1 MSFVAHA
8 QAHGLIINHAIPD
21 GRWHRV
27 PTVDKPRKRN
37 GAYIFD
43 GNSGVVKNWATME
56 SFARYGE
63 KVNQFIRY
71 FDNTEE
77 KIRHE
82 RAAKQ
87 AQEIITRAV
96 ISEHD
101 YLKRKGFETMKG
113 LVADEELIVPMR
125 DFKTH
130 QPTSVQRIKAD
141 GSKKF
146 LPGGRTKNAVFVI
159 GNPRAA
165 VSWLCEGYATGLS
178 IHEALRSMYS
188 EASVIVCFSAYNL
201 VHVGK
206 QVKKGFVFADN
217 DEAGL
222 RAAEEL
228 PNPWVKSD
236 VPGED
241 ANDMHRRAGLRAV
254 GSVLRGAIFGKR
266 GGDQVVRLVVG
277 DSP

>member
-63 KVNQFIRY
+63 KVNQFIKY

-77 KIRHE
+77 TIRHE
-82 RAAKQ
+82 RAAQ
-87 AQEIITRAV
+87 LAEQLVSRATHM
-96 ISEHD
+96 EHD
-101 YLKRKGFETMKG
+101 YLKRKGFSIRG
-113 LVADEELIVPMR
+113 LVADEELIVGMR
-125 DFKTH
+125 DFRNNRLM
-130 QPTSVQRIKAD
+130 SVQRIKAD

-146 LPGGRTKNAVFVI
+146 LAGGKTKNAVHVL
-159 GNPRAA
+159 GGRA
-165 VSWLCEGYATGLS
+165 SSYWLCEGFATGLS

-188 EASVIVCFSAYNL
+188 DASVIICFSAYNL

-228 PNPWVKSD
+228 PHPWVKSD
-236 VPGED
+236 APGED
-241 ANDMHRRAGLRAV
+241 ANDLHRRAGLRAV
-254 GSVLRGAIFGKR
+254 VSVLRRAVLGER
-266 GGDQVVRLVVG
+266 GGK
-277 DSP
+277 

>member
-63 KVNQFIRY
+63 KVSQFIKY
-71 FDNTEE
+71 FDDTEE
-77 KIRHE
+77 RIKHA
-82 RAAKQ
+82 RAARQ
-87 AQEIITRAV
+87 AQEIITRAMF
-96 ISEHD
+96 SEHE
-101 YLKRKGFETMKG
+101 YLKRKGFPSMKG

-125 DFKTH
+125 DFKTY

-146 LPGGRTKNAVFVI
+146 CQVAGRRMRFLYWATATRRCRGCARGMRQGCRFKLRCGRCI
-159 GNPRAA
+159 PMPR
-165 VSWLCEGYATGLS
+165 
-178 IHEALRSMYS
+178 
-188 EASVIVCFSAYNL
+188 
-201 VHVGK
+201 
-206 QVKKGFVFADN
+206 
-217 DEAGL
+217 
-222 RAAEEL
+222 
-228 PNPWVKSD
+228 
-236 VPGED
+236 
-241 ANDMHRRAGLRAV
+241 
-254 GSVLRGAIFGKR
+254 
-266 GGDQVVRLVVG
+266 
-277 DSP
+277 

>member
-63 KVNQFIRY
+63 KVSQFIKY
-71 FDNTEE
+71 FDDTEE
-77 KIRHE
+77 RIKHA
-82 RAAKQ
+82 RAARQ
-87 AQEIITRAV
+87 ADEIIRRAV
-96 ISEHD
+96 FMEHE
-101 YLKRKGFETMKG
+101 YLKRKGFALLKG

-125 DFKTH
+125 DFKTYRA
-130 QPTSVQRIKAD
+130 TSVQRIKAD

-146 LPGGRTKNAVFVI
+146 LPGGKTKNAVYI
-159 GNPRAA
+159 LGNRHAGKY
-165 VSWLCEGYATGLS
+165 WLCEGYATGLS

-188 EASVIVCFSAYNL
+188 DAAVIVCFSAYNL

-206 QVKKGFVFADN
+206 QVSKGFVFADH
-217 DEAGL
+217 DEAGV

-228 PNPWVKSD
+228 IHPWVKSEIE
-236 VPGED
+236 GED
-241 ANDMHRRAGLRAV
+241 ANDLHRRAGLRAV
-254 GSVLRGAIFGKR
+254 RSMLQRAIVGKR
-266 GGDQVVRLVVG
+266 SGE
-277 DSP
+277 